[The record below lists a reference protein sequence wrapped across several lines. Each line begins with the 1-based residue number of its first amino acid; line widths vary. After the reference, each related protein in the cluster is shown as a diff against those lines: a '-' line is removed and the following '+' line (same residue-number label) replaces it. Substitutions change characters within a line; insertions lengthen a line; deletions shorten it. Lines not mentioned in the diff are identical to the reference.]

1 MIPSKQLQNK
11 VNISRILQLLWK
23 KPRSRTEIAKKLDL
37 DKSTITDA
45 IEKLKELDLVTEWK
59 VGSSTPGGGRKPIF
73 LKLREDFGVSVGIEF
88 RLENYRVSICDIHG
102 KPIRHYTKNHSIEP
116 SNLSSYL
123 HDAISELLEDLET
136 QNLKVIGIG
145 VGLSGIIDTNQGSIL
160 HSIPLHISQ
169 EVQIAPQL
177 MEHHSIPILLENDA
191 NACAWAELGTPGIT
205 QQDSEFLSSDPHEE
219 SASLPNS
226 FIAVLGEMPQN
237 PDDQLYGFSAGL
249 GLCLNQRIYHGKHYY
264 AGEFRSLF
272 WKGEKDGQFSLP
284 KQNLPEVHKSIEV
297 RATLFHEFASQ
308 IALFTNTLDCESI
321 YICGDLE
328 RYAHE
333 FNPIL
338 EHHIRTNWSYEHQ
351 KPKSI
356 SLQISSFGENAVSVG
371 AAAMVLHHFFSVP
384 DYGTDSGSQNAQF
397 REILLSYLQ

>member
-59 VGSSTPGGGRKPIF
+59 VGSSTPGGGRKPVF
-73 LKLREDFGVSVGIEF
+73 LKLREDFGISVGIEF
-88 RLENYRVSICDIHG
+88 RLENYRVSICNIHG
-102 KPIRHYTKNHSIEP
+102 KPIRHYKNSHRFKTG
-116 SNLSSYL
+116 YL
-123 HDAISELLEDLET
+123 INYLDKVISEILEDLES
-136 QNLKVIGIG
+136 QNLRVIGIG
-145 VGLSGIIDTNQGSIL
+145 VGLSGIVDTSQGAIR
-160 HSIPLHISQ
+160 HSIPL
-169 EVQIAPQL
+169 QIAQQVNLAPKL
-177 MEHHSIPILLENDA
+177 MENHNIPILLENDA
-191 NACAWAELGTPGIT
+191 NACAWAELGTPGISNHNI
-205 QQDSEFLSSDPHEE
+205 DSLNSLDSDDE
-219 SASLPNS
+219 SNLPNS
-226 FIAVLGEMPQN
+226 FIAVLGEMPQKL
-237 PDDQLYGFSAGL
+237 DDQLYGFSAGL
-249 GLCLNQRIYHGKHYY
+249 GLCLNQRIYHGKNYY
-264 AGEFRSLF
+264 AGEFRSLY
-272 WKGEKDGQFSLP
+272 WKGEKDGQFSVPKSELP
-284 KQNLPEVHKSIEV
+284 RVHKDLEL
-297 RATLFHEFASQ
+297 RTALFHEFAAQ
-308 IALFTNTLDCESI
+308 IALFSNTLDCDSI

-338 EHHIRTNWSYEHQ
+338 EQHIRSNWSYEHQ
-351 KPKSI
+351 KPKSM